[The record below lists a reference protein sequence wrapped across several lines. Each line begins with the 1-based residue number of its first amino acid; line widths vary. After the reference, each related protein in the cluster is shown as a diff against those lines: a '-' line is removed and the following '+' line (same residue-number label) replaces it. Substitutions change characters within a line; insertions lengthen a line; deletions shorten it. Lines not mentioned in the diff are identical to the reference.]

1 MASSTGISGRMPD
14 LSESGRRKPGAR
26 GTPVHLADGQ
36 PWLLAGPT
44 YRACR
49 DALTDPDVD
58 HPLDRLFEGLILD
71 ERASIDDIAEVAWPL
86 LKANYDLADDEAA
99 ALLSVA
105 PGAEA
110 RRLASA
116 VFEAVFGPEQAAR
129 AYGDWVRASLLA
141 NGLGAVEIPTRD
153 LSNVLAILVATNRTI
168 SLAQFA
174 DACREVHEQANLE
187 SLI

>member
-1 MASSTGISGRMPD
+1 MLD
-14 LSESGRRKPGAR
+14 LSESERRKPGAR
-26 GTPVHLADGQ
+26 GTLVRLADGQ
-36 PWLLAGPT
+36 HWLLATPT

-58 HPLDRLFEGLILD
+58 QPLDKLFEGLVLD
-71 ERASIDDIAEVAWPL
+71 EPASISDIARIAWPL
-86 LKANYDLADDEAA
+86 LKANYDLGDDEVA

-105 PGAEA
+105 PGAEGH
-110 RRLASA
+110 RLASA
-116 VFEAVFGPEQAAR
+116 AFEAVFGPDQAAR
-129 AYGDWVRASLLA
+129 SYGDWVRASLLA
-141 NGLGAVEIPTRD
+141 NGLGSVEIPTRD

-168 SLAQFA
+168 PLAQFA